1 MEVHRRNKL
10 KLLKLSISEINT
22 EIKYF
27 LRKWVIRKVT
37 HELEFLTI
45 FTKPPQTP
53 PPPPI
58 PQNGSHRLILKLKKL
73 NEHTVYHKLQM
84 DSLQSTTLLM
94 KPHC

>member
-45 FTKPPQTP
+45 FTKPPQP
-53 PPPPI
+53 PPPPH
-58 PQNGSHRLILKLKKL
+58 PPEWVSPPYFEAEEAQ
-73 NEHTVYHKLQM
+73 
-84 DSLQSTTLLM
+84 
-94 KPHC
+94 